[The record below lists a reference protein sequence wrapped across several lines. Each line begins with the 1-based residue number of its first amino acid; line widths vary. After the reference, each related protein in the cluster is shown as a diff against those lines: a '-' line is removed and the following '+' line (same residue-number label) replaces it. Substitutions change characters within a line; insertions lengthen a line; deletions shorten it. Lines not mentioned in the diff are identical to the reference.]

1 MRRAQLS
8 SLILANQ
15 GFGGSLMKKIVYAA
29 SIGAALIGSVLSA
42 QAAGG
47 DSGLEF
53 GFLPSTMTVTLLNEG
68 GKYVAVDL
76 KRIPQGGTCR
86 MDKDAIIARL
96 GPGATGM
103 TRVRFTAPQL
113 SSGGCPFMT
122 QFDLPDADY
131 AVARAAFVQK
141 KDEAS
146 KKLDEVKKQ
155 LGDKWNEVNEKK
167 SN

>member
-1 MRRAQLS
+1 
-8 SLILANQ
+8 
-15 GFGGSLMKKIVYAA
+15 MKKIVYGAT
-29 SIGAALIGSVLSA
+29 IGAALIGSALSA

-47 DSGLEF
+47 DSGVEF
-53 GFLPSTMTVTLLNEG
+53 GFMPSTMTVTLLNEG
-68 GKYVAVDL
+68 GKYVAIDL

-86 MDKDAIIARL
+86 MDKDAIIARV

-103 TRVRFTAPQL
+103 TRVQFTAPQL

-131 AVARAAFVQK
+131 AVAHAAFVQK

-155 LGDKWNEVNEKK
+155 LGDKWNEVTGQK